1 MPIQAARFS
10 GDTTL
15 LACVD
20 SGYRMTFNDPNA
32 ESVRKVQFALM
43 ELGYPLQRGADG
55 MFGQGGSRTVPR
67 SRATGFSKTS
77 SGCSRIPPAVA
88 DVKRAA
94 MPHGH
99 GIKSPAH
106 QPAAK
111 CNRQKFPAGFGVAT
125 NRTRMPGAETCLY
138 AHAYADRPWREEQF
152 S

>member
-1 MPIQAARFS
+1 MVTEEILVRRDVPSTVEALNKSGMAVLADDARADERGQLNGQAA
-10 GDTTL
+10 
-15 LACVD
+15 
-20 SGYRMTFNDPNA
+20 
-32 ESVRKVQFALM
+32 
-43 ELGYPLQRGADG
+43 LGVC
-55 MFGQGGSRTVPR
+55 QGGSRTVPR

-138 AHAYADRPWREEQF
+138 AHAYADRQWRKEQF